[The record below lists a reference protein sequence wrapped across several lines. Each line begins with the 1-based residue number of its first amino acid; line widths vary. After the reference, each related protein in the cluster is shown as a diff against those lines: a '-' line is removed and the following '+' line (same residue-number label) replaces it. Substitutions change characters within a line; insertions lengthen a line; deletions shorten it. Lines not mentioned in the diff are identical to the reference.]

1 MLRPL
6 FASHLRVG
14 LCGQGAGFAYDKE
27 SDEGYVARKEFAFAL
42 IGLLV
47 CIFELGAYLRYQYQ
61 VRRPFALV
69 DARMAVSSSVI
80 NLGSICDTSTRG
92 GRGHMGWSHG
102 ATTGGSSKPPVAACL
117 ALAGQPEWVQF

>member
-1 MLRPL
+1 MPQ

-61 VRRPFALV
+61 VRSSGGAFGTGAG
-69 DARMAVSSSVI
+69 VSM
-80 NLGSICDTSTRG
+80 L
-92 GRGHMGWSHG
+92 
-102 ATTGGSSKPPVAACL
+102 L
-117 ALAGQPEWVQF
+117 